1 MEDLQW
7 DVFIENYLNSCYG
20 SAGQRCLAG
29 SIVAAV
35 PEIYDELIDRIV
47 VASKKIKIG
56 SALDPNIHIGPVI
69 SAEAKARIE
78 RAIEAGMR
86 EDNAR
91 LVLDGRNP
99 EVPAE
104 IKGGYY
110 VGPTIFT
117 EATPEMTI
125 VQTEIFG
132 PVVAVMKVDNLD
144 HALRLI
150 RAQEVGNGACI
161 FTQSLY
167 YTEKFISEADVGMVG
182 VNVGVP
188 APHPY
193 LPCGG
198 IKQSL
203 VGTDKAQG
211 KDGIDFF
218 TQNKV
223 ATVRFVPP
231 AAGRHMAAGAGET
244 AAPKT
249 SAVKSCTAG

>member
-1 MEDLQW
+1 
-7 DVFIENYLNSCYG
+7 
-20 SAGQRCLAG
+20 
-29 SIVAAV
+29 
-35 PEIYDELIDRIV
+35 
-47 VASKKIKIG
+47 
-56 SALDPNIHIGPVI
+56 
-69 SAEAKARIE
+69 
-78 RAIEAGMR
+78 
-86 EDNAR
+86 
-91 LVLDGRNP
+91 LDGRSP
-99 EVPAE
+99 KVPDE

-132 PVVAVMKVDNLD
+132 PVVAVMRVENLD
-144 HALRLI
+144 HALSLI

-167 YTEKFISEADVGMVG
+167 YTEKFIAEADVGMVG

-193 LPCGG
+193 LPFGG

-211 KDGIDFF
+211 RDGIDFF

-231 AAGRHMAAGAGET
+231 AGGRHAADGPTE
-244 AAPKT
+244 AAEPKT
-249 SAVKSCTAG
+249 STVKSCTAG